1 MKKLL
6 SPLLA
11 LVFVLSLLTASFT
24 AFASESQESNAIR
37 GFIDG
42 ITELVQAYDTDKE
55 FTVPENDESKQ
66 IQSFSAENTVD
77 ETDNH
82 AAQEYTLQDFQTA
95 RLIVRANGKFNPY
108 GALEDVSGFE
118 DFHILQ
124 YESPEAA
131 MEAYKNLQ
139 VEKNITE
146 VDLDLVCAYS
156 GYESTPENPDI
167 ITKDEFLNDWS
178 RDRTQ
183 SKRLL
188 EYLAEADIP
197 MKEIIVGVVDTGI
210 DYTHEIFED
219 RVERTYFN
227 VSSSGNA
234 DDEMDSETLYHG
246 TTVSSVIINNSPKNV
261 KVAAYKVSDNDDDLT
276 VTTICAGFLEAIE
289 KQSDIISISLTS
301 MSDPSLITEC
311 VLRAYSQNIPV
322 FACVG
327 NSGQL
332 NEYAVPANAPKCIAV
347 SATDFNN
354 TTTFMNTLT
363 PNSDVSAPGEH
374 IAVAIPGDRY
384 ARFSGTSYSTP
395 YAAALG
401 AILKSV
407 TPEITV
413 DEIDAQLKETSFDAK
428 RYNERQS
435 SQGGFMDNYHSLW
448 DGVGMI
454 QFCNALGLEKLTAP
468 EIHLEDK
475 VYVGEQTCSIT
486 CLDEKAIVLYTT
498 DGTYPAFENADVYTE
513 PFQITR
519 RTRIRAVA
527 YYADEGYYSDE
538 VEATPR
544 IQYTDSD
551 ENFAI
556 SNDGIITKY
565 NGNISDLY
573 VPETINGITV
583 TGFDK
588 GAFNTV
594 IGLALPK
601 TVTEIPVSAFAK
613 NSTIEFVRGEGIVT
627 VKSNAFSQSNIM
639 YVEFPAAEYIQ
650 DYAFYAASKFCRGYF
665 PNVEIIEGDAFS
677 YSRIISFYGPE
688 VQEIDDGAFG
698 QCSRLEKVYFPQCT
712 IINVLWGPANGVFDS
727 CSRLVSVEMPLITNL
742 TFAAF
747 NNTSISKADFPFV
760 KTIEEKAFYNCS
772 ELEYINM
779 PALLAVP
786 KQAFDSYGVNP
797 IAEPR
802 FFRLDSV
809 TQIEQDAFGKHP
821 TARIELSHLES
832 AKSLPQTEGCI
843 ITMPSTFKECTEDTV
858 GRNYKVYGTKG
869 TYAEEWA
876 NANGHEFIEISQ
888 ETALLQDVPMEY
900 TDETQV
906 LCPDV
911 IGFNRT
917 YQWYGSLTA
926 DNTAGEPIE
935 GATEKEFNP
944 AEYPAYPY
952 YYCVVT
958 STDVGFDPIEIRT
971 GVTAN
976 KVAAA
981 DYSAYNTAVEK
992 ANALERE
999 YYKDLTDLD
1008 AALAVDVSG
1017 LTVSEQAIVD
1027 AQTKAIEDALA
1038 ALALKDADYTA
1049 YNAAVEK
1056 ANALDRSLYADTTE
1070 LDEALAVDVSGLT
1083 ILEQDIV
1090 DTQTQAIENALNSLA
1105 FKPADYTEYN
1115 KAVEQAK
1122 ALDRS
1127 LYEDLTVLD
1136 ETLAVDVSG
1145 KNITEQAEV
1154 DAQTQAILTAIENL
1168 VFKPADYTEYNKA
1181 VGQAKALNRDLYE
1194 DLTALDEALA
1204 VDVSGK
1210 NITEQD
1216 TVDKQA
1222 QVILHAISELVYKPA
1237 DYTEVEKAVASVPED
1252 LSVYTDESVAAL
1264 QAALNAVDYALNIT
1278 EQETVDGYAKA
1289 ITNAV
1294 NGLELKSVAPPI
1306 TEPTKPSEP
1315 AKPTEPASPENPS
1328 APADTQ
1334 NPDIPTTGTELPFLY
1349 GFTLLFLCG
1358 AAVFTYTQRK
1368 ENIKR

>member
-1 MKKLL
+1 MRKFICVLL
-6 SPLLA
+6 S
-11 LVFVLSLLTASFT
+11 FVTGLSWFAASFT
-24 AFASESQESNAIR
+24 ALALESQESNNIN

-42 ITELVQAYDTDKE
+42 ITELVQEYDTDKE

-77 ETDNH
+77 ETDNN
-82 AAQEYTLQDFQTA
+82 AEQEYTLQDFQTA
-95 RLIVRANGKFNPY
+95 RLIVRANGNFNQY
-108 GALEDVSGFE
+108 GALEEVSGFE

-124 YESPEAA
+124 YGSPETA
-131 MEAYKNLQ
+131 MEAYENLQ

-146 VDLDLVCAYS
+146 VDLDLVCTYS
-156 GYESTPENPDI
+156 GYVSTPEDPDI
-167 ITKDEFLNDWS
+167 ISKDEFLNDWS

-188 EYLAEADIP
+188 EYLAGADIP
-197 MKEIIVGVVDTGI
+197 LKEIIVGVVDTGI
-210 DYTHEIFED
+210 DYTHEIFEG

-454 QFCNALGLEKLTAP
+454 QFCNALGLEKLTVP

-475 VYVGEQTCSIT
+475 VYVGEQTCTIT
-486 CLDEKAIVLYTT
+486 CPDEKAIVLYTT

-513 PFQITR
+513 PFQITQ

-527 YYADEGYYSDE
+527 YYADGGYYSDE
-538 VEATPR
+538 VETTPR

-594 IGLALPK
+594 IGLTLPK
-601 TVTEIPVSAFAK
+601 TVTEIPVSAFAT
-613 NSTIEFVRGEGIVT
+613 NSIIEFVRGEGIVT
-627 VKSNAFSQSNIM
+627 VKSSAFSQSNIM

-650 DYAFYAASKFCRGYF
+650 DYAFYAASKFCSGYF

-747 NNTSISKADFPFV
+747 NNTSISKADFPFI
-760 KTIEEKAFYNCS
+760 KTIEEKAFYNCF

-779 PALLAVP
+779 TALLTVP
-786 KQAFDSYGVNP
+786 KQAFGSDSFSLFNKYTKL
-797 IAEPR
+797 R
-802 FFRLDSV
+802 SFRLDSV

-876 NANGHEFIEISQ
+876 NANGHKFIEISQ

-952 YYCVVT
+952 YYCVVA

-999 YYKDLTDLD
+999 YYKDLTVLD

-1027 AQTKAIEDALA
+1027 TQTKAIEDALA
-1038 ALALKDADYTA
+1038 SLELKDADYTA
-1049 YNAAVEK
+1049 YNAVVEK
-1056 ANALDRSLYADTTE
+1056 VKALDRSLYTDTTE
-1070 LDEALAVDVSGLT
+1070 LDRLLGEDIRGLT

-1090 DTQTQAIENALNSLA
+1090 DTQTQAIENALNSLV

-1127 LYEDLTVLD
+1127 LYEDLTALD
-1136 ETLAVDVSG
+1136 EALAADVSG

-1168 VFKPADYTEYNKA
+1168 VEKP
-1181 VGQAKALNRDLYE
+1181 
-1194 DLTALDEALA
+1194 
-1204 VDVSGK
+1204 
-1210 NITEQD
+1210 
-1216 TVDKQA
+1216 
-1222 QVILHAISELVYKPA
+1222 
-1237 DYTEVEKAVASVPED
+1237 VPEPETPEEP
-1252 LSVYTDESVAAL
+1252 SQPV
-1264 QAALNAVDYALNIT
+1264 T
-1278 EQETVDGYAKA
+1278 EAPSETETTTQSDA
-1289 ITNAV
+1289 
-1294 NGLELKSVAPPI
+1294 
-1306 TEPTKPSEP
+1306 KPSSDV
-1315 AKPTEPASPENPS
+1315 KSP
-1328 APADTQ
+1328 Q
-1334 NPDIPTTGTELPFLY
+1334 TGANTSSVFGLS
-1349 GFTLLFLCG
+1349 CICICS
-1358 AAVFTYTQRK
+1358 AAVLVFTSRK
-1368 ENIKR
+1368 RKQ

>member
-11 LVFVLSLLTASFT
+11 LVIVLSLLTASFT

-42 ITELVQAYDTDKE
+42 ITKLVQAYDSDKE

-77 ETDNH
+77 ETDNN
-82 AAQEYTLQDFQTA
+82 AEQEYTLQDFQTA
-95 RLIVRANGKFNPY
+95 RLIVRANGNFNPY
-108 GALEDVSGFE
+108 GALEEVSGFE

-124 YESPEAA
+124 YGSPEAA
-131 MEAYKNLQ
+131 MEAYENLQ

-146 VDLDLVCAYS
+146 VDLDLVCTYS
-156 GYESTPENPDI
+156 GYVSTPEDPDI
-167 ITKDEFLNDWS
+167 ISKDEFLNDWS

-188 EYLAEADIP
+188 EYLAGADIP
-197 MKEIIVGVVDTGI
+197 LKEIIVGVVDTGI

-832 AKSLPQTEGCI
+832 AKDLPQTEGCI
-843 ITMPSTFKECTEDTV
+843 ITLPSTFKECTEDTF

-944 AEYPAYPY
+944 AEYPVYPY

-976 KVAAA
+976 KVASA
-981 DYSAYNTAVEK
+981 DYSAYDAAVEK

-999 YYKDLTDLD
+999 YYKDLTVLD

-1038 ALALKDADYTA
+1038 ALVLKDADYTA

-1083 ILEQDIV
+1083 ILDQDIV
-1090 DTQTQAIENALNSLA
+1090 DTQTQAIEDALNS
-1105 FKPADYTEYN
+1105 
-1115 KAVEQAK
+1115 
-1122 ALDRS
+1122 
-1127 LYEDLTVLD
+1127 
-1136 ETLAVDVSG
+1136 
-1145 KNITEQAEV
+1145 
-1154 DAQTQAILTAIENL
+1154 L

-1181 VGQAKALNRDLYE
+1181 VEQAKALNRDLYE

-1210 NITEQD
+1210 NITEQSE
-1216 TVDKQA
+1216 VDAQTQA
-1222 QVILHAISELVYKPA
+1222 ILTAIDALVYKPA
-1237 DYTEVEKAVASVPED
+1237 DYTEVKKAVASVPED

-1264 QAALNAVDYALNIT
+1264 QAALNAVDYALHIT

-1289 ITNAV
+1289 IADAV
-1294 NGLELKSVAPPI
+1294 NGLELKPVAPPI

-1315 AKPTEPASPENPS
+1315 AKPENPS